1 SPLDACPMNGES
13 IPAPEHE
20 LLIADLRWIRRV
32 ARQLAADA
40 HQADD
45 LAQDACVLALSR
57 GPNDPRSLR
66 GWLARVMQNLVRQD
80 GRGERR
86 RRAREERSAR
96 TEE

>member
-1 SPLDACPMNGES
+1 SPLDATCMNGES

-20 LLIADLRWIRRV
+20 LLIADLLWIRRV

-45 LAQDACVLALSR
+45 LAQDACVVALSR
-57 GPNDPRSLR
+57 GPSDPRSLR
-66 GWLARVMQNLVRQD
+66 GWLARVMQNLVRQG

-86 RRAREERSAR
+86 RRARR
-96 TEE
+96 TLGADGRA